1 MKVQELYYKAI
12 SMYPSLFIF
21 QTNIVDMSQR
31 AEFIDH
37 DFEKGPQKSLNQ
49 VSYTSQTLPI
59 YPVHSCKNNC
69 TWVLV
74 NSY

>member
-21 QTNIVDMSQR
+21 QTNKVEISQR

-59 YPVHSCKNNC
+59 YPVQSCKNNC
-69 TWVLV
+69 TWFWV

>member
-1 MKVQELYYKAI
+1 
-12 SMYPSLFIF
+12 MYPSSFIF
-21 QTNIVDMSQR
+21 QTNIVEMSQR

-37 DFEKGPQKSLNQ
+37 DFERGPQKSLNQ

>member
-1 MKVQELYYKAI
+1 
-12 SMYPSLFIF
+12 MYPSSFIF
-21 QTNIVDMSQR
+21 QTNIVEMSQT

-59 YPVHSCKNNC
+59 YPVHSLRIIAPGFWLILIKF
-69 TWVLV
+69 
-74 NSY
+74 SS